1 MVGGEDMCGIFGVV
15 TTRGRGEVE
24 EIVRRAVGALAH
36 RGPDDE
42 GIEIIADEGRG
53 LTIGLAH
60 RRLAILDLS
69 AAGHQP
75 MIDEETGN
83 RIVYNGEVFNFSE
96 VRRQMEAH
104 GTVFHS
110 ETDTEVVLKSFGR
123 SGERWVEALEPWRG
137 MFAFGLWNRRSG
149 ELSLV
154 RDRLGIKPLYYHVGA
169 DFLVFASE
177 IRTLIASGLVARRLS
192 RVAVESFLSQGS
204 VEGPLTILA
213 DVYAVLPGHHL
224 RYARGRVESIP
235 YWPKWSDPASTERKT
250 EPLAPRGE
258 MARAELVAEIRE
270 LTRDAVRYWTVADV
284 PISLFLSGG
293 IDSSALVAL
302 LRQAGIGD
310 VRTFSVN
317 FPEAE
322 YNEQSYAEL
331 VARQYGTVH
340 TSVMLSEAEVL
351 ARVPRALAAVDQPSI
366 DGINTWVVAEATAA
380 AGMKVAL
387 SGLGGD
393 EVFLGYRFYQTL
405 VRDERLRRLA
415 ASIPEGV
422 RHLAGRAIRLG
433 SRGAAGVKLGEL
445 LESDELGL
453 HTVRLRRQLFSQRQR
468 AELLGEP
475 GGWSLERPA
484 EATARQMLGAWND
497 RQLAQTAGMD
507 PLNRAAA
514 LELGGYLANTLLRD
528 TDVMSMAH
536 GLEVRVP
543 LLDHLLIERLMQVPG
558 RIKLGTGLEQR
569 AEERSKW
576 LLVGAAGDL
585 PPEIIQRRKKGFE
598 LPFRHWLTGALR
610 PLAGDLLARSRA
622 QGLLEPSEV
631 ESIWNSFRAG
641 RTTWSRVWALIVLT
655 HWIDVNIGSN
665 QAGGMS

>member
-1 MVGGEDMCGIFGVV
+1 MVGIEDMCGIFGVV

-42 GIEIIADEGRG
+42 GIEILADEGRG

-83 RIVYNGEVFNFSE
+83 RIVYNGEVFNFPE

-123 SGERWVEALEPWRG
+123 SGERWAEALEPWRG

-177 IRTLIASGLVARRLS
+177 IRTLMASGLAPRRLS

-224 RYARGRVESIP
+224 RYAGGRVESTP
-235 YWPKWSDPASTERKT
+235 YWPKWPASKESGV
-250 EPLAPRGE
+250 ERGE
-258 MARAELVAEIRE
+258 MARAELVDEIRE
-270 LTRDAVRYWTVADV
+270 LTREAVRYWTVADV

-302 LRQAGIGD
+302 LRQAGIDD

-331 VARQYGTVH
+331 VARQYGTAH

-351 ARVPRALAAVDQPSI
+351 ARVPRALAAIDQPSI

-405 VRDERLRRLA
+405 VRDERLRRLV
-415 ASIPEGV
+415 ASTPEGL
-422 RHLAGRAIRLG
+422 RHLAGRAIRLS
-433 SRGAAGVKLGEL
+433 SRGASGVKLGEL

-468 AELLGEP
+468 SELLGQH
-475 GGWSLERPA
+475 GGSPAERVE

-497 RQLAQTAGMD
+497 RQLAQSAGMD

-543 LLDHLLIERLMQVPG
+543 LLDHLLIERLQQVPG
-558 RIKLGTGLEQR
+558 RIKLGAGLEQR

-576 LLVGAAGDL
+576 LLVRAAGDL

-610 PLAGDLLARSRA
+610 PLAEDLLARSRA
-622 QGLLEPSEV
+622 QGLLEPSAV
-631 ESIWNSFRAG
+631 ESIWHSFCAG

-655 HWIDVNIGSN
+655 HWIDANIGAN